1 MGAYSLAGAWGRV
14 GWQCCVT
21 TACVGGRGDARR
33 RRARWRVRGV
43 AAQEAARA
51 AKVAAAKATAIRE
64 AQAEEQR
71 QWVRG
76 GGCACSLS
84 RTQDAHRTT
93 GTYM

>member
-21 TACVGGRGDARR
+21 TACVGGAGMRGGGG
-33 RRARWRVRGV
+33 RWRVRGV

-51 AKVAAAKATAIRE
+51 AKVAAAKASAIRE